1 MDKMIIKGA
10 GTIAEICNALH
21 GIQATF
27 GKDATLTEVETAAKF
42 GRTNTEIRKFYE
54 AEEKKHD

>member
-10 GTIAEICNALH
+10 GKVDEICNALH

-27 GKDATLTEVETAAKF
+27 GKGATLAEVETAVKF
-42 GRTNTEIRKFYE
+42 GRTNTELRKFYD
-54 AEEKKHD
+54 AEEKKND